1 MLRTGSGGGAVE
13 AAPASPGGGFAR
25 TVSSTELG
33 GAEYVADARR
43 TAGRQR
49 HDRHAKSRGG
59 ALPEASRA
67 FVAKLAICALAC
79 LAALAALVL
88 AVTLRGADSK
98 TRRLIVFDAGSSSTR
113 VHVFELDVPKGG
125 NRLPTV
131 RAHHE
136 APRRASPGLAA
147 FADTDHDDDDARI
160 EAYLAPLLR
169 FAESVVPRSK
179 RAETSTLLMA
189 TAGLRALPRDDAERL
204 LAKCRSALRRSA
216 FRRTF
221 TDAHVQLISGEDE
234 GLYAWL
240 AANYAAGT
248 LYEPPEKTV
257 GVVELGGASAQVT
270 FRPEKK
276 PPLAYRAELVITNRK
291 WAVYTHSALGLGL
304 DAARQTY
311 ETGVSRKKRRQSDEA
326 SLNETTTTLVDPCA
340 LSLAGGGATSAGDFA
355 ACRAAC
361 AELMGVPQ
369 LTAPNKRDAPSGHVE
384 VESRR
389 SCLRDSE
396 KSFLQTN
403 KKLAEDERAAPSD
416 EGNEN
421 GSGNGNENEN
431 VNDCGFGGSFL
442 PALRGSFLLT
452 ENFAHAVRFLRD
464 AGFLEE
470 ERGLNESDGE
480 SVSSSDDRETAARE
494 KNGGVSVARVA
505 DAGARICSTTRE
517 ELLSR
522 LNVSSF
528 ESDETD
534 AIERSIRHA
543 CFATSYVVAALTDVL
558 RVDERRNALRFGDE
572 VRGVKV
578 DWAVGAAIAHEAR
591 DAFDVEEGSRS
602 NVNVNVSFFSVSSR
616 TIDRAFASVAN
627 ALFFSRASRGVDASF
642 FFVGVVVL
650 AACLAFA
657 GPFAR
662 ASPSDA
668 PRATQAQLRLGE
680 LKVRRTLGMPSKG
693 GVTSPTKRA
702 AGEDARKG
710 N

>member
-1 MLRTGSGGGAVE
+1 ME

-88 AVTLRGADSK
+88 AGTLRGADSK

-311 ETGVSRKKRRQSDEA
+311 ETGVSRRRQSDEA

-340 LSLAGGGATSAGDFA
+340 LAGRGATSAGDFA

-369 LTAPNKRDAPSGHVE
+369 LTAPRDAPSGH

-396 KSFLQTN
+396 KSEE
-403 KKLAEDERAAPSD
+403 KRAEDERAAPSD

-421 GSGNGNENEN
+421 GNGNENVN
-431 VNDCGFGGSFL
+431 VYPINDCGFGGSFL

-480 SVSSSDDRETAARE
+480 SVSSSDDRETASRE

-522 LNVSSF
+522 VNVSSF

-543 CFATSYVVAALTDVL
+543 CFATSYVVAALADVL

-602 NVNVNVSFFSVSSR
+602 NVNANVSFFSVLSR
-616 TIDRAFASVAN
+616 TIDRAFASVVANAN
-627 ALFFSRASRGVDASF
+627 ALFFSRASTGRVDASF
-642 FFVGVVVL
+642 VFVGVVVL

>member
-1 MLRTGSGGGAVE
+1 ME

-88 AVTLRGADSK
+88 AGTLRGADSK

-311 ETGVSRKKRRQSDEA
+311 ETGMSRRRQSDEA

-340 LSLAGGGATSAGDFA
+340 LAGHGATSAGDFA

-369 LTAPNKRDAPSGHVE
+369 LTAPRDVPSGHVK
-384 VESRR
+384 SRR

-396 KSFLQTN
+396 KSEE
-403 KKLAEDERAAPSD
+403 KRAEDERAAPSD
-416 EGNEN
+416 E
-421 GSGNGNENEN
+421 GNENEN

-470 ERGLNESDGE
+470 DDGLNESDGE
-480 SVSSSDDRETAARE
+480 SVSSSDDRETAARY
-494 KNGGVSVARVA
+494 GGVSVARVA
-505 DAGARICSTTRE
+505 DAGVRICSTTRE

-522 LNVSSF
+522 LNVSF
-528 ESDETD
+528 ESDGFDNTDETDETD

-543 CFATSYVVAALTDVL
+543 CFATSYVVAALADVL

-602 NVNVNVSFFSVSSR
+602 DASSVSSR
-616 TIDRAFASVAN
+616 TIDRAFAFLSVAN
-627 ALFFSRASRGVDASF
+627 ALFFSRASRGLDASF
-642 FFVGVVVL
+642 FFVGVVVVVI

-668 PRATQAQLRLGE
+668 PKARHAAQLRLGE